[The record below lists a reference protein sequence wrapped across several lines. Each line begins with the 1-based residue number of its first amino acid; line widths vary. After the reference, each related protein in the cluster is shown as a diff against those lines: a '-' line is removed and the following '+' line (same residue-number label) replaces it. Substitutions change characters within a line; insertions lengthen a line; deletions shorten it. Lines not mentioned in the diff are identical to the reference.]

1 MRGEYSSCVV
11 GQDTTLELPPH
22 ARRIRGVNPARR
34 IIRGTTSACAE
45 NTCRWH
51 PSSLGCWNYLR
62 MRGEYPSPLY
72 MRPAS
77 LELPPHARRILRGSY
92 RGHPT
97 TGTTSAC
104 AENTTPRHSQSD
116 SIRNYLRMR
125 GEYVIQ
131 NSNKEVIL
139 ELPPHARRIPRR
151 KQRWFLYRGTTS
163 ACAENTRTRLGVP
176 SAERNYLRMRGE
188 YAHNPRNRVPCGE
201 LPPHAR
207 RIQRPVVDPVLAG
220 GTTSACAENT

>member
-1 MRGEYSSCVV
+1 MRGEYPTRGTCSQVPMELPPHARRIPRELHEPVATHGTTSACAENTAGITRTCGHSWNYLRMRGEYSSCVV

-77 LELPPHARRILRGSY
+77 LELPPHARRI
-92 RGHPT
+92 
-97 TGTTSAC
+97 
-104 AENTTPRHSQSD
+104 QSLMQ
-116 SIRNYLRMR
+116 S
-125 GEYVIQ
+125 
-131 NSNKEVIL
+131 
-139 ELPPHARRIPRR
+139 
-151 KQRWFLYRGTTS
+151 
-163 ACAENTRTRLGVP
+163 
-176 SAERNYLRMRGE
+176 
-188 YAHNPRNRVPCGE
+188 
-201 LPPHAR
+201 
-207 RIQRPVVDPVLAG
+207 
-220 GTTSACAENT
+220 

>member
-1 MRGEYSSCVV
+1 MGTTSACAENTKRHFLLKRLKRNYLRVRGEYVGKHILSTPLMELPPRARRIPYAGHMLPGADGTTSACAENTAGITRTCGHSWNYLRMRGEYSSCVV

-77 LELPPHARRILRGSY
+77 LELPPHARRI
-92 RGHPT
+92 
-97 TGTTSAC
+97 
-104 AENTTPRHSQSD
+104 QSLMQ
-116 SIRNYLRMR
+116 S
-125 GEYVIQ
+125 
-131 NSNKEVIL
+131 
-139 ELPPHARRIPRR
+139 
-151 KQRWFLYRGTTS
+151 
-163 ACAENTRTRLGVP
+163 
-176 SAERNYLRMRGE
+176 
-188 YAHNPRNRVPCGE
+188 
-201 LPPHAR
+201 
-207 RIQRPVVDPVLAG
+207 
-220 GTTSACAENT
+220 